1 MTKQERAEK
10 AQKHFADIQKRLD
23 IETTASA
30 AQSII
35 YGPNMPERTPA
46 RRQPYIEGSIE
57 LVPLDSVSCAFEKP
71 CEGKTAILNFAS
83 YKNPGGFF
91 LGGSAAQEEALCHE
105 SNLYPILLH
114 FDTSYYAEN
123 RKKLNRAMYTDRA
136 IYSPLVVFEHN
147 GERKEIDVI
156 TCAAPNFR
164 AAHRYQNVQAP
175 ENEEIFRQRIRFMFH
190 VAELNGVDTLI
201 AGAWGCG
208 VFGQHPGITC
218 RLMMNELV
226 YDKFQIK
233 KVYFAIPN
241 PDGRQPNF
249 IQFEKVM
256 NSFPRLVI

>member
-1 MTKQERAEK
+1 MTKQQRAEK
-10 AQKHFADIQKRLD
+10 ALAHYKDIKSRLME
-23 IETTASA
+23 ETIRSTAMSD
-30 AQSII
+30 I
-35 YGPNMPERTPA
+35 YGPNMPKRPSA
-46 RRQPYIEGSIE
+46 REQPWINNIIE

-105 SNLYPILLH
+105 SNLYPILLN
-114 FDTSYYAEN
+114 FEQDYYVEN
-123 RKKLNRAMYTDRA
+123 RKKLNRAMYTNRA

-147 GERKEIDVI
+147 GERKELDVL
-156 TCAAPNFR
+156 TCAAPNFK
-164 AAHRYQNVQAP
+164 AAHRYQGVQLA
-175 ENEEIFRQRIRFMFH
+175 ENENIFRNRINFMYH
-190 VAELNGVDTLI
+190 VAELNEVDTLI

-218 RLMMNELV
+218 KLMVDELILN
-226 YDKFQIK
+226 KFQIK

-256 NSFPRLVI
+256 NAYPGRVI

>member
-1 MTKQERAEK
+1 MTKLERAEK
-10 AQKHFADIQKRLD
+10 ALAHYKDIKGRLME
-23 IETTASA
+23 ETIRSTAMSD
-30 AQSII
+30 I
-35 YGPNMPERTPA
+35 YGPQMPERLPA
-46 RRQPYIEGSIE
+46 RKQPYIASTCE
-57 LVPLDSVSCAFEKP
+57 LVALDSVSCAFEMP

-105 SNLYPILLH
+105 SNLYPILLN
-114 FDTSYYAEN
+114 FQRDYYDEN
-123 RKKLNRAMYTDRA
+123 RKKLNRALYTDRA

-147 GERKEIDVI
+147 GESKEIDVL
-156 TCAAPNFR
+156 TCAAPNFK

-175 ENEEIFRQRIRFMFH
+175 ENEEVFRKRINFMFH

-201 AGAWGCG
+201 SGAWGCG

-226 YDKFQIK
+226 YNKFQIK

-256 NSFPRLVI
+256 NAYPGKVI

>member
-10 AQKHFADIQKRLD
+10 AKKHFADIQKRLD
-23 IETTASA
+23 IETIASA
-30 AQSII
+30 AQSTI
-35 YGPNMPERTPA
+35 YGPSMPNRVPA
-46 RRQPYIEGSIE
+46 NKQPWINNIVE

-105 SNLYPILLH
+105 SNFYPILLH
-114 FDTSYYAEN
+114 FENSYYAEN
-123 RKKLNRAMYTDRA
+123 WKHLNRALYTNRA
-136 IYSPLVVFEHN
+136 IYSPNVVFEHN

-156 TCAAPNFR
+156 TCAAPNFTT
-164 AAHRYQNVQAP
+164 AHKYQHVLMP
-175 ENEEIFRQRIRFMFH
+175 ENKEVFRDRINFMYH
-190 VAELNGVDTLI
+190 IAELNEVDTLV

-218 RLMMNELV
+218 RLMVDELILNR
-226 YDKFQIK
+226 FQIK

-241 PDGRQPNF
+241 SDGKQPNF

-256 NSFPRLVI
+256 NTYPERVI

>member
-1 MTKQERAEK
+1 MTKEQRAAK
-10 AQKHFADIQKRLD
+10 AVAHYEDIQKRLNL
-23 IETTASA
+23 ETLRSA
-30 AQSII
+30 AASII
-35 YGPNMPERTPA
+35 YGPQMPERKPA
-46 RRQPYIEGSIE
+46 RRQPYIVNDVE
-57 LVPLDSVSCAFEKP
+57 LVALDSVSCAFEKP

-114 FDTSYYAEN
+114 FNTSYYGEN
-123 RKKLNRAMYTDRA
+123 RKRLNRALYMNRA

-147 GERKEIDVI
+147 GERKEIDVL
-156 TCAAPNFR
+156 TCAAPNFK
-164 AAHRYQNVQAP
+164 AAHRYQNVQMQ
-175 ENEEIFRQRIRFMFH
+175 ENEATFYNRIEFMFH
-190 VAELNGVDTLI
+190 VAELNEVDTLI

-208 VFGQHPGITC
+208 VFGQHPGHTC
-218 RLMMNELV
+218 RLMIEALIKN
-226 YDKFQIK
+226 KFQIK

-256 NSFPRLVI
+256 NAYPGLVI